1 VQPQRRHEIGSS
13 AKGTGLRIE
22 VVFEDATTHDEAR
35 VLADVKELLR
45 DRDFGRVSV
54 QVAQTPQDGTAAI
67 DAALARG
74 EARLVKWTQDGTLV
88 PVSVVEDTWGIKR
101 QSVDAARERGEIFSV
116 FVRGQHWY
124 PAEALRF
131 ERAALAAV
139 VKALGDESATSK
151 LVFLLRRH
159 GALGGRT
166 PAEAAEQGM
175 QHDVLRL
182 ASAWGRS

>member
-1 VQPQRRHEIGSS
+1 MQAQRRLQSDSHVR
-13 AKGTGLRIE
+13 GTGLRVE
-22 VVFEDATTHDEAR
+22 VVFEDATSRDEAR
-35 VLADVKELLR
+35 VLADVEQLLK

-54 QVAQTPQDGTAAI
+54 RVAQAPLDGTAAI
-67 DAALARG
+67 EAAQERG

-88 PVSVVEDTWGIKR
+88 PVSMVEETWGIKR

-124 PAEALRF
+124 PAEALEFGRT
-131 ERAALAAV
+131 ELATV
-139 VKALGDESATSK
+139 VKALSDESAASK

-166 PAEAAEQGM
+166 PAEAVEQGM
-175 QHDVLRL
+175 SHDVVRL
-182 ASAWGRS
+182 ACAWGRN